1 MTFTQFLKDQ
11 EEKQRSQVEENKQL
25 IEEWRSALQSLYND
39 IRKWLRESD
48 SSGVIKVDEKE
59 SDITEEGIGH
69 YKAPRLNLHIFG
81 RWIGIIPK
89 ARKTIGTARPPQR
102 GAPIRALGRV
112 DLTDETRRYV
122 LYRTRENG
130 HDVWL
135 IDDLRNEQRLLNKEI
150 FEEALMS
157 YFQ

>member
-11 EEKQRSQVEENKQL
+11 EEKQKSLAEENKQL
-25 IEEWRSALQSLYND
+25 IDEWRSALQSLYYD

-48 SSGVIKVDEKE
+48 TGGVIKVDEKE

-69 YKAPRLNLHIFG
+69 YKAPRLELRIFG
-81 RWIGIIPK
+81 RWIGILPK
-89 ARKTIGTARPPQR
+89 ARKTVGTARPPQQ
-102 GAPIRALGRV
+102 GAPSRALGRV
-112 DLTDETRRYV
+112 DLTDEVRRYI
-122 LYRTRENG
+122 LYRTQEDG

-135 IDDLRNEQRLLNKEI
+135 IDNLRNEQRLLNKEA